1 MNKFKYY
8 FILLLAGIAIVS
20 CNKNDDDDVETVP
33 LRDYKEQ
40 YKADSDSIMKYL
52 KSNYI
57 KSVSANFDI
66 EIEKIPVG
74 GAQVSIWDQTV
85 YPLQNRVVYSNDVY
99 YTVYYLSLRKGTGA
113 APCNYDKIS
122 AAYSGNTLN
131 NKVFDTSYGLPRD
144 FSLEPYIAQPVI
156 EGWPEILPQFKVGT
170 ATMATDGSGVI
181 TYDNFGAGVMFL
193 PSGLGFYG
201 SGQTDIPAYSCVVF
215 SFKLLGLQRLDHDFD
230 GVFDYQE
237 DLNGDGYLYDFRNTT
252 KYPKPPAN
260 LIDDTDGD
268 GLADFIDVD
277 DDGDG
282 YTTFLEI
289 TKPAGKVG
297 KVVENGVE
305 VNYGVS
311 KYYPFDPV
319 ADNPNTLNVDETELW
334 AIPRKPTGALTD
346 PSKPESA
353 ANPKKF
359 VDEDYKAIGRKRI
372 HLDNTYPYKN

>member
-66 EIEKIPVG
+66 EIEKIPAG

-85 YPLQNRVVYSNDVY
+85 YPLQNRVVYSNDVN

-113 APCNYDKIS
+113 APCNYDRIS
-122 AAYSGNTLN
+122 ASYSGNTLN
-131 NKVFDTSYGLPRD
+131 NKVFDTSYGLARD
-144 FSLEPYIAQPVI
+144 FSLEPYLTTSVI
-156 EGWPEILPQFKVGT
+156 EGWPEIFPQFRMGT
-170 ATMATDGSGVI
+170 AKMATDGSGVI
-181 TYDNFGAGVMFL
+181 TYENFGAGVMFL
-193 PSGLGFYG
+193 PSGLAYYG
-201 SGQTDIPAYSCVVF
+201 SGQTDIPAYSCLVF
-215 SFKLLGLQRLDHDFD
+215 SFKLLGVQRLDHDFD
-230 GVFDYQE
+230 GIYDFEE
-237 DLNGDGYLYDFRNTT
+237 DLNGDGYMYDFRNTT
-252 KYPKPPAN
+252 KYPNPPDGK
-260 LIDDTDGD
+260 LLDDTDHD

-282 YTTFLEI
+282 YTTLLEI
-289 TKPAGKVG
+289 TKPAG
-297 KVVENGVE
+297 
-305 VNYGVS
+305 VNSGVS
-311 KYYPFDPV
+311 KYYPFNPV
-319 ADNPNTLNVDETELW
+319 ADNPNTPNVDETELW

-346 PSKPESA
+346 PNKPESA
-353 ANPKKF
+353 ANPRKF
-359 VDEDYKAIGRKRI
+359 VDEDYKAVGRTRI